1 MSASSDAPLPSEAAA
16 EIAPSP
22 AGPIPAR
29 PAPPRRSGFKFS
41 TFILVF
47 LGLLGLW
54 MLIDVGTRNA
64 VAAWLGNYNSPLGGG
79 IGSGGT
85 GWLYYAIG
93 FNSSYL
99 LVTMAVAGAI
109 EMAITAI
116 AYNYTTDWIKAAKV
130 QKWSSAFR
138 KVQMAAFR
146 SGKKDRIDE
155 LKPFQQ
161 KIARMSS
168 EVSIAQFKGMAIT
181 WFLLIVIYSW
191 VGEVIAN
198 APSSYVNLGGASV
211 QLSAGFGPFP
221 IWFFIFSLYTVPLSF
236 VFRRFLKHY
245 WLLRYAERH
254 PELANASA
262 A

>member
-1 MSASSDAPLPSEAAA
+1 MSGSENAPLPSGPGSTTGEPPPAPR
-16 EIAPSP
+16 PSP
-22 AGPIPAR
+22 AR
-29 PAPPRRSGFKFS
+29 PTFKFS
-41 TFILVF
+41 TFFLVF
-47 LGLLGLW
+47 LGLLGFW
-54 MLIDVGTRNA
+54 MLIDTTTRNA
-64 VAAWLGNYNSPLGGG
+64 IASWLGNANSPVGGG
-79 IGSGGT
+79 IGAGGT
-85 GWLYYAIG
+85 GWLYFLIG

-155 LKPFQQ
+155 LKPFQ
-161 KIARMSS
+161 ARITRLSS
-168 EVSIAQFKGMAIT
+168 EVSIAQFKGMAIS

-198 APSSYVNLGGASV
+198 APNSYVNLGGTPV
-211 QLSAGFGPFP
+211 QLSAGLGPIP
-221 IWFFIFSLYTVPLSF
+221 IWFFIFRLYTVPLSF
-236 VFRRFLKHY
+236 IFRRFLKDY
-245 WLLRYAERH
+245 WLKRYQERH
-254 PELANASA
+254 PDIGTATPA
-262 A
+262 

>member
-1 MSASSDAPLPSEAAA
+1 VAETPSAQ
-16 EIAPSP
+16 P
-22 AGPIPAR
+22 A
-29 PAPPRRSGFKFS
+29 PRRSGGGFKFS

-54 MLIDVGTRNA
+54 MLIDTSTRNG
-64 VAAWLGNYNSPLGGG
+64 VAAWLGNYNSPVGGG

-85 GWLYYAIG
+85 GWLYYLIG
-93 FNSSYL
+93 FNSNYL

-181 WFLLIVIYSW
+181 WFLLILIYSW
-191 VGEVIAN
+191 VQQVIAA
-198 APSSYVNLGGASV
+198 APFKYVNLGGASV
-211 QLSAGFGPFP
+211 DLNASFGPFP

-245 WLLRYAERH
+245 WLLRYEERH
-254 PELANASA
+254 PELANASTA
-262 A
+262 

>member
-1 MSASSDAPLPSEAAA
+1 MSGSEAPPLPSESAPA
-16 EIAPSP
+16 EAPP
-22 AGPIPAR
+22 PR
-29 PAPPRRSGFKFS
+29 PAPPRPTFKFS
-41 TFILVF
+41 TFLLVF

-54 MLIDVGTRNA
+54 MLIDSTTRNA
-64 VAAWLGNYNSPLGGG
+64 VVGWMGNASTAPNGVGAF
-79 IGSGGT
+79 GT
-85 GWLYYAIG
+85 GWFYYLFG
-93 FNSSYL
+93 FNSDYL
-99 LVTMAVAGAI
+99 LVTMAIAGAI

-155 LKPFQQ
+155 LKPYQ
-161 KIARMSS
+161 ARLARLSS

-181 WFLLIVIYSW
+181 WFMLIVIYSW
-191 VGEVIAN
+191 VGEVIAY
-198 APSSYVNLGGASV
+198 APAGSYVNLGGTMV

-221 IWFFIFSLYTVPLSF
+221 IWFFIFSVYTVPLSF

-245 WLLRYAERH
+245 WLVRYAERH
-254 PELANASA
+254 PELQNATSA
-262 A
+262 